1 MPRRNRQG
9 RQPKNA
15 YKLKE
20 TASKFKNTQDIFVMR
35 DTVPSQ

>member
-9 RQPKNA
+9 RQLKNT

-20 TASKFKNTQDIFVMR
+20 TASIFKNTQGIFVIR